1 MSADK
6 LQIVLIAPKSE
17 HSWES
22 LGLGYIAAYSYLFGF
37 RPEQY
42 SFFHGQFDSDDAIV
56 AGCEQADWV
65 AFSLTTF
72 QTGTALRLMA
82 RIRRVNA
89 KARFVWGGYAVN
101 GLSDAQLLEMF
112 GASVDYFVQGPGEEG
127 WLELLLNPHPH
138 RIIRKPLMKD
148 LNRAPFPD
156 RELIRVDRHFEKL
169 RALGEGRKTSMEMQR
184 GGCPFNCIFCAAR
197 SFSRTHGASRSAE
210 NIVAEME
217 SLRDDYGMDRQS
229 MVLMCDAEIFLTPE
243 MAKMAELKIQRGV
256 EFGFGMNVVASTVIQ
271 PATRRVL
278 EKMVQA
284 GCREVWMGVESG
296 PSLMPLTGKPN
307 TPEQL
312 REAFRITRDLGLVR
326 KGYFILGFT
335 PEETK
340 ETILERISFIEE
352 LDPEEVGFSLYI
364 PVPGSLDYRH
374 ETHRGIDYG
383 ASCEYHN
390 DYTST
395 RTLSNA
401 DLHHWQR
408 HLVRYFQDKAAY
420 RQKTAQGSPGTT
432 VKKLAGRSG
441 Q

>member
-1 MSADK
+1 MSPDQLK
-6 LQIVLIAPKSE
+6 IVLIAPKSE

-22 LGLGYIAAYSYLFGF
+22 LGLGYIAAYSYLFGI

-56 AGCEQADWV
+56 AGCQEADLV

-72 QTGTALRLMA
+72 QTATALRLMA
-82 RIRRVNA
+82 RIRQVNA
-89 KARFVWGGYAVN
+89 GARFVWGGYAVN
-101 GLSDAQLLEMF
+101 GLSDTQLLELF
-112 GASVDYFVQGPGEEG
+112 GASVDCFVQGPGEEG
-127 WLELLLNPHPH
+127 WLEALFSPNPP

-148 LNRAPFPD
+148 LNRIPFPD
-156 RELIRVDRHFEKL
+156 RKLIRVDRHFAKL

-197 SFSRTHGASRSAE
+197 SFTRTHGSSRSAE

-217 SLRDDYGMDRQS
+217 SLRDDYGMDRES

-243 MAKMAELKIQRGV
+243 MARMAELKRERGV
-256 EFGFGMNVVASTVIQ
+256 EFGFGMNVVASTIIQ

-278 EKMVQA
+278 EKMVKA

-296 PSLMPLTGKPN
+296 PSLMGLTGKPN
-307 TPEQL
+307 TPDQL
-312 REAFRITRDLGLVR
+312 REAFRITRDLGLIR

-335 PEETK
+335 PEETE
-340 ETILERISFIEE
+340 ETILERIPFIEE

-374 ETHRGIDYG
+374 EVHREIDYG

-390 DYTST
+390 SHTST

-401 DLHHWQR
+401 DLHRWQR
-408 HLVRYFQDKAAY
+408 YLVEYFQDKAAY
-420 RQKTAQGSPGTT
+420 RQKEAPGSRG
-432 VKKLAGRSG
+432 VGIKKLAGRSG